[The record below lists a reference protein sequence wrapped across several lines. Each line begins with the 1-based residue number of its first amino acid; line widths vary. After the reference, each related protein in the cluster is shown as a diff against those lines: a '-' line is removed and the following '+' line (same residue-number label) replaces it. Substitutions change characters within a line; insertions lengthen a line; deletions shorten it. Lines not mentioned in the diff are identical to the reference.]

1 MAHMFTDPPLA
12 HVGLSERDAQRDGI
26 AVRVAKLPMTAV
38 LRTEATDE
46 TQGFMKALVGRDDDL
61 ILGFTMIGAE
71 AGEVMAAVQ
80 TAMLARLPYQKLRDA
95 ILTHPT
101 MAEGLGPLF
110 ENSTAIGSGRAAQ
123 NVSRNGLKEP
133 PSNQECLQ

>member
-1 MAHMFTDPPLA
+1 
-12 HVGLSERDAQRDGI
+12 
-26 AVRVAKLPMTAV
+26 VRIAKLPMTAV

-46 TQGFMKALVGRDDDL
+46 TQGFMKAMVGADDDC

-80 TAMLARLPYQKLRDA
+80 TAMLANLPYQKLRDA
-95 ILTHPT
+95 IITHPT

-110 ENSTAIGSGRAAQ
+110 ETVPSRSASAKPRSPLAATAAR
-123 NVSRNGLKEP
+123 L
-133 PSNQECLQ
+133 